1 MGSGKISIFIA
12 CVLLAFNHDDL
23 LVSSI
28 PFIVF
33 HGIGDKC
40 GNKGISQ
47 FVELLSQWSGSQ
59 GYCLEIGDGAWDS
72 WTMPLLN
79 QTEIACEKVKKMSEL
94 NDGYNI
100 VGLSQGNL
108 VGRGIV
114 ELCDGGPPV
123 RNLVSLGGPH
133 AGTASV
139 PMCGVRILDKS
150 GIICIILDA
159 LLKLEIYSNYVQEHL
174 APSGYLKIPTD
185 IDDYLKG
192 CRFLPKLNN
201 EIIRNSNYRERLT
214 SLENLVLIMFDQ
226 DTILIPKETAWFGY
240 YPDGAFATI
249 LPVNETELYI
259 KDWIGLRTLDE
270 AGKVKFVTMSGNHLE
285 ISESDMRKY
294 IVPYLQD
301 NTSLNIIVPQSPS
314 FPRWWF
320 LSATDF
326 LLELVGLTE
335 AQGQPI
341 LKIVLKAH

>member
-1 MGSGKISIFIA
+1 MCYVLFPCFI
-12 CVLLAFNHDDL
+12 L
-23 LVSSI
+23 
-28 PFIVF
+28 
-33 HGIGDKC
+33 
-40 GNKGISQ
+40 Q
-47 FVELLSQWSGSQ
+47 
-59 GYCLEIGDGAWDS
+59 
-72 WTMPLLN
+72 
-79 QTEIACEKVKKMSEL
+79 
-94 NDGYNI
+94 
-100 VGLSQGNL
+100 
-108 VGRGIV
+108 
-114 ELCDGGPPV
+114 
-123 RNLVSLGGPH
+123 
-133 AGTASV
+133 
-139 PMCGVRILDKS
+139 
-150 GIICIILDA
+150 
-159 LLKLEIYSNYVQEHL
+159 
-174 APSGYLKIPTD
+174 D